1 MFSPF
6 HNRDI
11 YSYKFFKQPSFSP
24 FISLGCFPFFLC
36 YTSLMKIIL
45 STLNSRYTHSAI
57 GLRYIYAN
65 LQEFQKETEIMEFS
79 INDALQSVAEKLLDT
94 DPDIIG
100 LGVYIWNA
108 TQIHELVHILKKVSP
123 STLIVLGGPEVTY
136 QPFRVNFDLADYIIQ
151 GEGDLAFYQLC
162 KAIQQNSASER
173 IIRMSIPNLKE
184 IELPYQYYSEHD
196 IQNRYLYVEVS
207 RGCPFECEFCL
218 SSMDEK
224 VRAFDL
230 DRVLEEFQKLWERG
244 ARNFKFVDRTFNLNM
259 KTANRILDFFLEK
272 EPPYFAHFEVIPDHF
287 PSSLR
292 EKIQRFPEGALQLE
306 IGIQTLNLEIADNI
320 SRQLK
325 LQKIKEN
332 ISFLENET
340 TAHIHLDL
348 IVGLPGES
356 LESFG
361 NNLDELM
368 RLSSC
373 EIQIGILKKLSG
385 THINRHDI
393 EHGMVYSDIPP
404 YDILKNNQLSF
415 KDIQIMKRFARFW
428 DLYYNS
434 GNFKRSLKLL
444 WQNRSVYESFYAFA
458 LWIYEQTDS
467 TWKISLPRQGELIFN
482 YLTQV
487 KGLTEEEVAYPMLE
501 DMMKLKGRAIPPYL
515 RAYAKDF
522 TIEAKKGTSGFNKR
536 QQ

>member
-1 MFSPF
+1 
-6 HNRDI
+6 
-11 YSYKFFKQPSFSP
+11 
-24 FISLGCFPFFLC
+24 
-36 YTSLMKIIL
+36 MKIIL

-57 GLRYIYAN
+57 GLRYLYAN
-65 LQEFQKETEIMEFS
+65 MQELREHTEILEFS
-79 INDALQSVAEKLLDT
+79 INDALQSVAEKLLDNN
-94 DPDIIG
+94 PDIIG

-108 TQIHELVHILKKVSP
+108 SQIHELIHILKKVAP
-123 STLIVLGGPEVTY
+123 YTTIILGGPEVTY
-136 QPFRVNFDLADYIIQ
+136 LPFRVNFDLADYIIQ

-162 KAIQQNSASER
+162 KDIKNGTAHER
-173 IIRMSIPNLKE
+173 IIRMSIPNLKA
-184 IELPYQYYSEHD
+184 INLPYEHYSDHD
-196 IQNRYLYVEVS
+196 IQNRYIYVEVS

-230 DRVLEEFQKLWERG
+230 EKVLEEFEKLWQRG

-259 KTANRILDFFLEK
+259 KTANSILDFFLAK

-287 PSSLR
+287 PESLR
-292 EKIQRFPEGALQLE
+292 QKIKRFPHGALQLE
-306 IGIQTLNLEIADNI
+306 IGIQTLNLEVADNI

-325 LQKIKEN
+325 LDKIKSN
-332 ISFLENET
+332 IAFLENET

-361 NNLDELM
+361 HNLDELM

-393 EHGMVYSDIPP
+393 KHGMVYSDIPP
-404 YDILKNNQLSF
+404 YDILKNSQLSF

-434 GNFKRSLKLL
+434 GNFKKSLPLL
-444 WQNRSVYESFYAFA
+444 WQDASVYENFYAFS
-458 LWIYEQTDS
+458 LWIYAKTDS
-467 TWKISLPRQGELIFN
+467 TYKISLPRQGELLFS

-487 KGLTEEEVAYPMLE
+487 KELCEEDVAKRMLQ
-501 DMMKLKGRAIPPYL
+501 DMMKLKGRAIPTYL
-515 RAYAKDF
+515 KAYAKNF
-522 TIEAKKGTSGFNKR
+522 QIEAKLGTSGFNKR

>member
-1 MFSPF
+1 
-6 HNRDI
+6 
-11 YSYKFFKQPSFSP
+11 
-24 FISLGCFPFFLC
+24 
-36 YTSLMKIIL
+36 MKIIL

-57 GLRYIYAN
+57 GLRYLYAN
-65 LQEFQKETEIMEFS
+65 MQELQADTEIMEFS
-79 INDALQSVAEKLLDT
+79 INDALQSVAEKLLDAK
-94 DPDIIG
+94 PDIIG

-108 TQIHELVHILKKVSP
+108 AQIHELIHILKKVSP
-123 STLIVLGGPEVTY
+123 HTRIVLGGPEVTY
-136 QPFRVNFDLADYIIQ
+136 EPFRVNYDLADYIIQ
-151 GEGDLAFYQLC
+151 GEGDLAFYELC
-162 KAIQQNSASER
+162 SKIIAGQKSER
-173 IIRMSIPNLKE
+173 IIRMSIPNLKN
-184 IELPYQYYSEHD
+184 IALPYQYYSDHD
-196 IQNRYLYVEVS
+196 IANRYIYVEIS

-230 DRVLEEFQKLWERG
+230 DTVLHEFERLWERG

-259 KTANRILDFFLEK
+259 KAANRILDFFLEK

-287 PSSLR
+287 PASLR
-292 EKIQRFPEGALQLE
+292 EKIKRFPEGALQLE
-306 IGIQTLNLEIADNI
+306 IGIQTLNLEIANNI

-325 LQKIKEN
+325 LDKIKEN

-361 NNLDELM
+361 RNLDELM

-393 EHGMVYSDIPP
+393 EHGMIYSDIPP

-428 DLYYNS
+428 DLTYNN
-434 GNFKRSLKLL
+434 GNFKKSLPLL
-444 WQNRSVYESFYAFA
+444 WEDGSVFENFYAFS
-458 LWIYEQTDS
+458 LWIYAQTDS
-467 TWKISLPRQGELIFN
+467 TWKISLPRLGELLFT
-482 YLTQV
+482 YLTQE
-487 KGLTEEEVAYPMLE
+487 KGSDAERVALLMLE
-501 DMMKLKGRAIPPYL
+501 DMLKLKGRAIPAYL
-515 RAYAKDF
+515 RPYAKDF
-522 TIEAKKGTSGFNKR
+522 KAEAKLGTSGFNKR
-536 QQ
+536 QL